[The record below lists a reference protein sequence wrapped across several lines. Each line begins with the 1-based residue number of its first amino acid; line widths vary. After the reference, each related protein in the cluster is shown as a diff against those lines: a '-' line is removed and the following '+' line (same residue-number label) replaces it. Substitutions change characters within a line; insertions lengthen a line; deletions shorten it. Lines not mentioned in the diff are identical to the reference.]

1 MDSALLAGMMKL
13 GVLSAKPSAR
23 GLGLAMSSSI
33 TTRVGW
39 GTQSSFSEGPS
50 SGPWVVLDRRF
61 RVEGRWM
68 RLKGSRHKCSGSGD
82 LVCED
87 HVACWGGEAGGWLWI
102 ESRWLLRCR
111 RVVVSS
117 WGTRGTMWAVI
128 TSSST
133 TARTLREAFSKGEGA
148 ARDCSLGR
156 LGLLAPHST
165 RARGWRHRRGRPGGL
180 ESPGKSMGKAAAP
193 GSPWGIP
200 GCSLGWGG
208 GAGERGVRA
217 SPSPGAPPFNGQ
229 PAAPGSPWAR
239 ALGSERAPPAG
250 RLERVSSRCRRPRL
264 VDHPRTR
271 TGTCQEN
278 LACSG
283 PGSPTARASGAF
295 VPAESALRSPRISW
309 DPGPERL
316 TFRRVPLQSSSTA
329 SEWPRT
335 PKQYSHTLT
344 VPPAP
349 RIP

>member
-13 GVLSAKPSAR
+13 GVLSAKPSAG

-200 GCSLGWGG
+200 GCS
-208 GAGERGVRA
+208 R
-217 SPSPGAPPFNGQ
+217 
-229 PAAPGSPWAR
+229 
-239 ALGSERAPPAG
+239 
-250 RLERVSSRCRRPRL
+250 RL
-264 VDHPRTR
+264 
-271 TGTCQEN
+271 
-278 LACSG
+278 
-283 PGSPTARASGAF
+283 
-295 VPAESALRSPRISW
+295 PRI
-309 DPGPERL
+309 PGLRRL
-316 TFRRVPLQSSSTA
+316 P
-329 SEWPRT
+329 
-335 PKQYSHTLT
+335 
-344 VPPAP
+344 PPAP
-349 RIP
+349 LSLSIIFSRAMISLHCQIIFHCMGIPQFIYPCIM

>member
-1 MDSALLAGMMKL
+1 MREAEDGRLRLSLALWFPRYGRQA
-13 GVLSAKPSAR
+13 P
-23 GLGLAMSSSI
+23 
-33 TTRVGW
+33 
-39 GTQSSFSEGPS
+39 
-50 SGPWVVLDRRF
+50 RF
-61 RVEGRWM
+61 PC
-68 RLKGSRHKCSGSGD
+68 SRQ
-82 LVCED
+82 
-87 HVACWGGEAGGWLWI
+87 AGGVR
-102 ESRWLLRCR
+102 S
-111 RVVVSS
+111 
-117 WGTRGTMWAVI
+117 
-128 TSSST
+128 
-133 TARTLREAFSKGEGA
+133 
-148 ARDCSLGR
+148 
-156 LGLLAPHST
+156 H
-165 RARGWRHRRGRPGGL
+165 L